1 MPDNPCRTPL
11 LSADLHCHLL
21 PGIDDGAR
29 DMEETVELACALTNY
44 GIHHALVTPHIHADL
59 YPNTRA
65 EILPLC
71 AAVQKELQIRGVDLT
86 LIPGAE
92 VRLDPDSC
100 RPDTWLT
107 LGDRHTHML
116 VELPP
121 GLPLVANLE
130 AQLFAVQAAGITP
143 IIAHPERQGVLQ
155 KDPDLLA
162 RWVIERGMLAQGTLS
177 ALAGAAAERTVE
189 TLENFLVR
197 GLIHVM
203 GTDVHHMD
211 RRMRNLDRATA
222 RLQELV
228 GPDNARLI
236 QFENPQALMAGGTVR
251 RPGTAAPLRPAVW
264 WRRLLS
270 PLLPSP

>member
-1 MPDNPCRTPL
+1 MSEAPCRTPL
-11 LSADLHCHLL
+11 LSVDLHCHLL

-29 DMEETVELACALTNY
+29 DLAETVELACALTNY
-44 GIHHALVTPHIHADL
+44 GIHQVLVTPHIHAEL
-59 YPNTRA
+59 YPNTRDN
-65 EILPLC
+65 IVPLC
-71 AAVQKELQIRGVDLT
+71 ASVQAELNQRGVELT

-92 VRLDPDSC
+92 VRLDPESC
-100 RPDTWLT
+100 RPETWLT

-130 AQLFAVQAAGITP
+130 AQLFALQAAGITP

-177 ALAGAAAERTVE
+177 TLAGAAAERTVQ
-189 TLENFLVR
+189 TLENFLLR

-203 GTDVHHMD
+203 GTDVHHLD
-211 RRMRNLDRATA
+211 RRIKNLDRATA
-222 RLQELV
+222 RLRDLV

-236 QFENPQALMAGGTVR
+236 QFENPRALVSGGVVH
-251 RPGTAAPLRPAVW
+251 RPSATSPNRPVVW
-264 WRRLLS
+264 WRRLIA
-270 PLLPSP
+270 PLLPSA